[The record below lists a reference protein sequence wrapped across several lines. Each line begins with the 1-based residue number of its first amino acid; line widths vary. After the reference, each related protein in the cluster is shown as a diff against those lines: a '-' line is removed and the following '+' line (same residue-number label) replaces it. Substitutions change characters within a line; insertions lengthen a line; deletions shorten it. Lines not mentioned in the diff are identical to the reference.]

1 MAKTF
6 KSPQYFKYVA
16 FLSVP
21 RVAKSEPGNALQLGI
36 LFLVTE
42 GKLSHFSCCFSV
54 WPKVSEF
61 FSFCDFCCFPR
72 INNAE
77 IVL

>member
-21 RVAKSEPGNALQLGI
+21 TVAESKPGNASQMDI
-36 LFLVTE
+36 LSLVTE
-42 GKLSHFSCCFSV
+42 GKLSHLSCSFSV
-54 WPKVSEF
+54 WPKLSEF
-61 FSFCDFCCFPR
+61 FSLYFLLPPGH
-72 INNAE
+72 
-77 IVL
+77 